1 MEVDNCVVSF
11 SFKTDQ
17 TTGVC
22 TVYVSGS
29 VQTDYSWTLNRKILK
44 ERAFSLPLL
53 CFPQDIYKVCA
64 AVCVGFT
71 AYITRTTFIGFHFS
85 TWVSRPSM
93 KMKAEVEILFG
104 PTFQE
109 LRSILVESK
118 FKKPP
123 GLSKAKVLPFKNTS
137 LVHGCYIQFCSFLGK
152 LN

>member
-1 MEVDNCVVSF
+1 MEVENCVVSF

-22 TVYVSGS
+22 TVYISDS
-29 VQTDYSWTLNRKILK
+29 VQTDYSWTLKRRILMK
-44 ERAFSLPLL
+44 RALSLPLL
-53 CFPQDIYKVCA
+53 CFPQDIYQLCA

-71 AYITRTTFIGFHFS
+71 AYITGTTFIGFHFS

-104 PTFQE
+104 PAFQE

-118 FKKPP
+118 FKKSP
-123 GLSKAKVLPFKNTS
+123 GLLKTKVLPFKNTS
-137 LVHGCYIQFCSFLGK
+137 LRHGYYT
-152 LN
+152 